1 MPPPVRGAQLSQRR
15 QHRLKSDAMVR
26 CGDPLN
32 DEAMVVR
39 DALVLVEDI

>member
-1 MPPPVRGAQLSQRR
+1 VRYATITET
-15 QHRLKSDAMVR
+15 AMVR